1 MVVVVSRSAF
11 LCRVETTKIRQKR
24 RNDFLG
30 IISNSEKIPRLEGVR
45 FDGFTLYSASWN
57 GITAC
62 RGVAAENARREI
74 VPYDKFYRNSDGG

>member
-11 LCRVETTKIRQKR
+11 LCRVEASQIRQKR
-24 RNDFLG
+24 WDDFLG
-30 IISNSEKIPRLEGVR
+30 VISNSEKIPRLEGVR

-74 VPYDKFYRNSDGG
+74 VPNDEFHCDSDGG

>member
-30 IISNSEKIPRLEGVR
+30 VIANSEKIPRLAGVR